1 VKTDRLDVVRAA
13 CAALGLRPAYL
24 GEIETAIVIVDG
36 VKVAATDAPS
46 PTFLDG
52 PGFVEAPRRPSVS
65 RVFAELHADCLGSIR
80 R

>member
-1 VKTDRLDVVRAA
+1 MKTDRLDVVRAA

-46 PTFLDG
+46 PTFLAG
-52 PGFVEAPRRPSVS
+52 PGLIERECQPVS
-65 RVFAELHADCLGSIR
+65 RIHSDLYAYENGR

>member
-36 VKVAATDAPS
+36 AKVAATDAPS
-46 PTFLDG
+46 PAFLDEG
-52 PGFVEAPRRPSVS
+52 PVEGPPRPRVS